1 MKKIYFSVFGI
12 IAILVVISFYYYS
25 QIFNQ
30 QVEFQQDF
38 LLKQTQICGYEIE
51 QTGFEFSSDLNKILF
66 SEDISRFFESEE
78 IKSRTI
84 QDIEL
89 FYEKYKYLI
98 TGIEVYDNNCNVFYD
113 YKGSKGGF
121 IRDEYVAQAQKEIY
135 SREKQ

>member
-1 MKKIYFSVFGI
+1 MKKIYISVFGI
-12 IAILVVISFYYYS
+12 IAILVVINFYYYS

-30 QVEFQQDF
+30 QVEFQQNF
-38 LLKQTQICGYEIE
+38 LLKQTQLCGYEIE
-51 QTGFEFSSDLNKILF
+51 QTGFGFSSDLNKILF
-66 SEDISRFFESEE
+66 SEDISLFFESEE

-89 FYEKYKYLI
+89 FYEKYKFLI
-98 TGIEVYDNNCNVFYD
+98 TGIEVYDSNFNVFYD